1 MELEARLRA
10 FAAFARRRSFSAAA
24 RELRISQP
32 AVSKHIADVEREAGV
47 KLVERRPRGGELT
60 PAGEFLANHVLR
72 AQALLAQAVRGVG
85 EFRERATGLLTI
97 VASGVPATYLLPE
110 VVVTFQRA
118 HPDVHVRI
126 VPGASAQTMDALRSH
141 RAEFG
146 VVGGF
151 AAAPEIEAEPL
162 VEEDVLLVGPPELA
176 GRRMSRRDAEAATWI
191 SAGEG
196 SATRAVVEAAWS
208 DSGITPS
215 RRLELP
221 NWEAVKLAVA
231 RGDGVAAVAG
241 SPSRVSSGP
250 APSSS
255 FSFAGGR
262 CGGRSQ
268 SSAIERPHSRP
279 QRANSWR
286 CCMRGGA
293 ARRRSIDAVTAPLPD
308 NDADEGP
315 PLARHS
321 PQRGATLVNVVPGR
335 HRASVAP
342 STRAR
347 RVQLLLAHTP
357 TYSGACTTSVFDRCH
372 RREIRG
378 LRRT

>member
-85 EFRERATGLLTI
+85 EFRLRATGSLTI

-162 VEEDVLLVGPPELA
+162 VEEEILVVGSPELA
-176 GRRMSRRDAEAATWI
+176 GRGMSHRDAEAATWI

-231 RGDGVAAVAG
+231 RGDGVAGCSWFTVESELRAG
-241 SPSRVSSGP
+241 SLVIVRLRGWKVRRTISIIRHREAALTPSAREFV
-250 APSSS
+250 AMLH
-255 FSFAGGR
+255 ARWGR
-262 CGGRSQ
+262 
-268 SSAIERPHSRP
+268 P
-279 QRANSWR
+279 
-286 CCMRGGA
+286 
-293 ARRRSIDAVTAPLPD
+293 
-308 NDADEGP
+308 
-315 PLARHS
+315 S
-321 PQRGATLVNVVPGR
+321 PQR
-335 HRASVAP
+335 
-342 STRAR
+342 R
-347 RVQLLLAHTP
+347 RRDGSSP
-357 TYSGACTTSVFDRCH
+357 
-372 RREIRG
+372 RR
-378 LRRT
+378 